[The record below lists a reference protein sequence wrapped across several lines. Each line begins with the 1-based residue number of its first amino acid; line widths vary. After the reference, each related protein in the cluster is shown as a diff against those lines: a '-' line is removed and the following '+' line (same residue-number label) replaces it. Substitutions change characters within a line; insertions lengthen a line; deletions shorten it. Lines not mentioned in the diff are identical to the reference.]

1 MFRKSNLIAYLGFW
15 LAVFGFNIQIQA
27 QVSTR
32 LLYATDNALCPL
44 GASYINV
51 DANVTQLIFGI
62 TQGNFLGPDA
72 FKSTRQVCFD
82 LQTAHNIMKKYNLV
96 PPEVSVKDLTTIKVL
111 KFVGADNS
119 APSLHKFVLGC
130 ELLKHFDQGILAFT
144 STDLREAN
152 CKYLRKIAPACA
164 EFFGDHRFDQGSD
177 SYQELLVCSIGGS
190 SVSPDNPLSSGVGP
204 MCAHSDGL
212 CNVHETYV
220 NMKDSPYIFGI
231 DFINTP
237 FTNQTFDTLNQVC
250 FNLNVAKSI
259 VQKYKIIVP
268 EADIAQLTQ
277 NSPELQKFLF
287 GCEFLK
293 RNPTIIAPWDLVV
306 RDTVCEYEKLIAP
319 ACAELYCNQEFVA
332 VADSITCHK
341 RGIGQINPR
350 GRPYPAVQPVGLAAQ
365 VLGVQPQWHAAAP
378 ELKAA
383 K

>member
-96 PPEVSVKDLTTIKVL
+96 PLDIPIKDLTTIKAF
-111 KFVGADNS
+111 KFAGSANS
-119 APSLHKFVLGC
+119 EPSLQKFVLGC
-130 ELLKHFDQGILAFT
+130 ELLKHIDQGVLAYT

-177 SYQELLVCSIGGS
+177 SYQELLVCSVGGS
-190 SVSPDNPLSSGVGP
+190 SVIPDNPLLSGQGP
-204 MCAHSDGL
+204 LCAHSDGL
-212 CNVHETYV
+212 CAVHETYV
-220 NMKDSPYIFGI
+220 NMKDSPYILGI
-231 DFINTP
+231 DFINMP
-237 FTNQTFDTLNQVC
+237 FTNQTFDNLNQIC
-250 FNLNVAKSI
+250 FDLNTAKI
-259 VQKYKIIVP
+259 VIQKHKIIIPKAAVNK
-268 EADIAQLTQ
+268 LTQ
-277 NSPELQKFLF
+277 NSSELQKFLF

-293 RNPTIIAPWDLVV
+293 RNPVVVAPQDLVV
-306 RDTVCEYEKLIAP
+306 RDTLCEYEKFIAP
-319 ACAELYCNQEFVA
+319 ACAELYCNSEFIA

-350 GRPYPAVQPVGLAAQ
+350 GRPYPAFQPVGLAA
-365 VLGVQPQWHAAAP
+365 
-378 ELKAA
+378 
-383 K
+383 